1 MNSEVLIIGGGVIG
15 LSIARELRKK
25 GVQRVA
31 VVDRGPLG
39 LEASWAAAGMLAP
52 NIEAEANPDFH
63 RFGVEALNAY
73 PKFAAEIRDETEI
86 DIELDRTGT
95 LCLAFSDSELASLDQ
110 AYERH
115 QLRGVRIEKLS
126 ASQVT
131 ELEPAVST
139 AVTGGLL
146 FHDDWQ
152 VENRKLVDALKR
164 FAKLNDIS
172 VIENTSVESL
182 LTEGTRVVGAT
193 TEEGELFAG
202 VTVVA
207 TGAWTSFIRIG
218 EAPVVVS
225 VKPIRGQMLCLDS
238 GERLLRHVVY
248 GPRGYLVPRV
258 DGRLLVGA
266 TVEDVGFDKSTT
278 DAGIEE
284 LSQAALEIIPKLAT
298 AVKRETWA
306 GLRPFA
312 PDGLPVIGELSG
324 YEGALVATAHYRNG
338 ILLAPLT
345 AKIIAEK
352 IVDGHD
358 SIYFDS
364 FGVKRFVS
372 PTANVLA
379 V

>member
-1 MNSEVLIIGGGVIG
+1 
-15 LSIARELRKK
+15 
-25 GVQRVA
+25 
-31 VVDRGPLG
+31 
-39 LEASWAAAGMLAP
+39 
-52 NIEAEANPDFH
+52 
-63 RFGVEALNAY
+63 
-73 PKFAAEIRDETEI
+73 
-86 DIELDRTGT
+86 
-95 LCLAFSDSELASLDQ
+95 
-110 AYERH
+110 
-115 QLRGVRIEKLS
+115 
-126 ASQVT
+126 
-131 ELEPAVST
+131 
-139 AVTGGLL
+139 
-146 FHDDWQ
+146 
-152 VENRKLVDALKR
+152 
-164 FAKLNDIS
+164 
-172 VIENTSVESL
+172 
-182 LTEGTRVVGAT
+182 
-193 TEEGELFAG
+193 
-202 VTVVA
+202 
-207 TGAWTSFIRIG
+207 
-218 EAPVVVS
+218 
-225 VKPIRGQMLCLDS
+225 MLCLDS

-324 YEGALVATAHYRNG
+324 YEGVLVATAHYRNG

-345 AKIIAEK
+345 AKIIAGK

-364 FGVKRFVS
+364 FGVERFVS